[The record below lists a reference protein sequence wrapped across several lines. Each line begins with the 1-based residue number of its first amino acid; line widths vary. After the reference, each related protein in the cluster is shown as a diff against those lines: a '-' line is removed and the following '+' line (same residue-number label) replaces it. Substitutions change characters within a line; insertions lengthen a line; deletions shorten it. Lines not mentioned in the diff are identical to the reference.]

1 MQKKIITLEHL
12 LGSSHLSTVF
22 RCTLSSFRYTSC
34 NTSVKREVHKKCSL
48 KAIRFY
54 TMRIGLGYNEFLC
67 YDQSWICMSSCML
80 VHIHMEQLLTLLLPF
95 IRIHETT
102 CNMLNRF
109 PKNVWWR
116 VLLKFNWFQLILKM
130 NKNNRHFTRRY
141 NYFSEQLLTATPS

>member
-1 MQKKIITLEHL
+1 MTSIKISIKNNALGLKNRMQILDDLSDCFIKCIGNERQKKIITLEHL

-34 NTSVKREVHKKCSL
+34 NTSVKQAVHKKCSL

-54 TMRIGLGYNEFLC
+54 TMRIGLGYNESLF

-95 IRIHETT
+95 VCTHKTT

-109 PKNVWWR
+109 PKNVKWW
-116 VLLKFNWFQLILKM
+116 V
-130 NKNNRHFTRRY
+130 
-141 NYFSEQLLTATPS
+141 